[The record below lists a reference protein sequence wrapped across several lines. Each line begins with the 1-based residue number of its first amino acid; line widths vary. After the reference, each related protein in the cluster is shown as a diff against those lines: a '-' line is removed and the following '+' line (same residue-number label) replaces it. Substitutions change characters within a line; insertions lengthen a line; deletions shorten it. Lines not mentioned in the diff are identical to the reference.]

1 MGDAGWP
8 VLGLDFGTTNSAVAI
23 VGPDGQPI
31 LATYADGAERT
42 ATFRSILYVDP
53 EAPGESGLPPRV
65 SAGPAAIHAYLETG
79 GRGRLIQSV
88 KSHLASRRFTAT
100 SLFGVQYRLEDMIA
114 LLLRPLRLAA
124 REQLGAAVDGPV
136 TVGRPVRFAG
146 AHAPEDDAF
155 ACDRLRHAVE
165 QAGFG
170 PVTFELEPLAAAH
183 RYRQRLD
190 HDELVLIGDFGG
202 GTSDFSLVRLGPSTS
217 DILGVE
223 GVARAGDAFDARLIR
238 HVAAPGLGLGSL
250 RRTPFGRELPMPT
263 WIYEDVERWDRLSFL
278 KTRETQ
284 ETLRTLEH
292 EALEPEKIAALR
304 HLVEDD
310 LGFHLHGA
318 VERTKR
324 ALSVAAEADFAFRD
338 PPVEL
343 AAHVARAA
351 MEEWIA
357 PELEAIAA
365 CVDCV
370 LAAGGVAARDVDVV
384 FLTGGSA
391 FVPAVRAIFAER
403 FGAERLRG
411 GEELTTVATGLALR
425 AARREG

>member
-1 MGDAGWP
+1 MI
-8 VLGLDFGTTNSAVAI
+8 GLDFGTTNSAVAI
-23 VGPDGQPI
+23 VGADGQPV

-53 EAPGESGLPPRV
+53 ELPGDTGLSPRV
-65 SAGPAAIHAYLETG
+65 SAGPEAIRAYLETG

-88 KSHLASRRFTAT
+88 KAHLASRRFTAT
-100 SLFGVQYRLEDMIA
+100 SLFGVQYRLEDLIA
-114 LLLRPLRLAA
+114 LLLRPLRAAA
-124 REQLGAAVDGPV
+124 RAQLGAAVDGPV
-136 TVGRPVRFAG
+136 TVGRPVHFAG
-146 AHAPEDDAF
+146 ASEPEDDAF
-155 ACDRLRHAVE
+155 ACDRLRVAVE

-217 DILGVE
+217 RILGVE

-250 RRTPFGRELPMPT
+250 RRTAFGRELHMPT
-263 WIYEDVERWDRLSFL
+263 WIYEDVGRWDRLSFL

-284 ETLRTLEH
+284 ETLRALEH

-310 LGFHLHGA
+310 LGFRLHGA

-324 ALSVAAEADFAFRD
+324 ALSVDAAADFAFRD
-338 PPVEL
+338 PPVDL
-343 AAHVARAA
+343 AACVERAA
-351 MEEWIA
+351 MEAWIA
-357 PELEAIAA
+357 PELEAIAS
-365 CVDCV
+365 CVDRV
-370 LAAGGVAARDVDVV
+370 LAGGGVAPHDVDVV

-425 AARREG
+425 AARPA